1 MHVQACQVLGASIG
15 TNRTTNPPTL
25 AHHKEPLRGVH
36 VVRMVCG
43 SRSSSIVDHTDLHD
57 M

>member
-1 MHVQACQVLGASIG
+1 VHVQACQVLGASIG